1 MTALLQLLNLIL
13 PAVSNFVLL
22 IKDESGNTTA
32 ILGSAT
38 TANAADI
45 AQIQAWLAA
54 HGSTTTTAPVAAP
67 ANPATTTTQP

>member
-1 MTALLQLLNLIL
+1 MASLLQLLNLIL

-54 HGSTTTTAPVAAP
+54 HGSTTATAAVPVPTSTSGSTTA
-67 ANPATTTTQP
+67 